1 MRVIYFSK
9 KLKYFVIVMNI
20 LILFFSFGYTVLKNN
35 NKEIITT
42 SNLEEK
48 IIQSN
53 HKDKKIAYLTFDDG
67 PSMKE
72 TRKILEILKEED
84 VKATFFV
91 VGKQVREHPEI
102 VKIEYDEGHYIANHG
117 YSHDNSELYKNSESF
132 VNEIKKTD
140 IEIGKAIGVDNYCSH
155 IFRFPNGYMSS
166 LYKKQKKWAAKKLKE
181 MNYFYVD
188 WNCLNK
194 DSEIKTSN
202 TQLIKNL
209 KETSED
215 KNTLIILMHDTG
227 DVNNTSE
234 VLEESID
241 YLKQEGYE
249 FRNMYD
255 FIDVDV

>member
-9 KLKYFVIVMNI
+9 KLKYFVIAMNI
-20 LILFFSFGYTVLKNN
+20 LILFFSFGYTILKNN

-53 HKDKKIAYLTFDDG
+53 HEDKKIAYLTFDDG
-67 PSMKE
+67 PSIKE

-117 YSHDNSELYKNSESF
+117 YSHDNSKLYKNSESF
-132 VNEIKKTD
+132 INEIKKTD

-166 LYKKQKKWAAKKLKE
+166 LYKKQKKWAAKKLEE

-209 KETSED
+209 KDTSED

-234 VLEESID
+234 VLKESIEH
-241 YLKQEGYE
+241 LKKKGYE

-255 FIDVDV
+255 FIDV